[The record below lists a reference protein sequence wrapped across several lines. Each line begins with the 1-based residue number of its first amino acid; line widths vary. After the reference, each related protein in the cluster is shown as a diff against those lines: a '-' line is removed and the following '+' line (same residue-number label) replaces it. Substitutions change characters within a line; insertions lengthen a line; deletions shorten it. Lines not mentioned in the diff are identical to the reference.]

1 MEREIGRMPTY
12 TVTVSDPCIDAQKKV
27 KIASAMTRRLVANK
41 VFDFSHDLHTRWIPF
56 RVEGAGSIHRGDKS
70 RIGPHFRANH
80 PVRRLSTERSIVRG
94 IWIVRLAHFIC
105 NHFDII
111 AARSGIGTRYAEA
124 ENKPGDRQL
133 SAHQTLVPGPL
144 DLGGR

>member
-27 KIASAMTRRLVANK
+27 KIASAITRRLVANK

-70 RIGPHFRANH
+70 RIGPHLHANR
-80 PVRRLSTERSIVRG
+80 PVSTGRSIIRG

-105 NHFDII
+105 NHFDIV
-111 AARSGIGTRYAEA
+111 AARPSSDTRYAEA
-124 ENKPGDRQL
+124 ENKPGDR
-133 SAHQTLVPGPL
+133 
-144 DLGGR
+144 

>member
-1 MEREIGRMPTY
+1 MHAFWELEL
-12 TVTVSDPCIDAQKKV
+12 A
-27 KIASAMTRRLVANK
+27 RRLVANK

-70 RIGPHFRANH
+70 RIGPHFRSNG
-80 PVRRLSTERSIVRG
+80 PVSTERSVIRG

-105 NHFDII
+105 NRFDII

-133 SAHQTLVPGPL
+133 SAHQTPVSASGFGRSIAGAIRPGNL
-144 DLGGR
+144 SAEDG